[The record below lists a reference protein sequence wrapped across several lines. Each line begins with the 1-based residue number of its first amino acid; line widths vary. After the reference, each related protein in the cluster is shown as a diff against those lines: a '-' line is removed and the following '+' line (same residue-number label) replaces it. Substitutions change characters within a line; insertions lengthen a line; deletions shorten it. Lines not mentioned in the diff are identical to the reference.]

1 MRLFIDV
8 ETRGP
13 NFSQGL
19 AKYALTAEVIM
30 VQWAIDDGPV
40 RVEDLTNR
48 TGKLTAMCVL
58 AERADEIW
66 AHEAAFDR
74 TMLETT
80 DWWPKV
86 PLEKW
91 RCTAALA
98 RFHGLPGGLDKLC
111 QIFKVKDN
119 EAKTS
124 NGKALIQ
131 LFCKP
136 NTDGRYNDR
145 HSHPAEWAEFLGYG
159 AADISA
165 MRAVWKATPKW
176 NSSPRM
182 WAGWH
187 LNERMNARG
196 VGVDLEL
203 CQGAKELT
211 EIAKK
216 RMGDRTEELSLGEVE
231 RTTQVA
237 RLRAFCA
244 EYGVNLPDLTADTVE
259 RRLEDESLP
268 EHIKELLRVRQQ
280 ASKSSSAKYSRAL
293 NQQVDGRLRNLLIF
307 CGAARTGRWA
317 GRTFQPHNLP
327 RPNHPQWEID
337 LAIELFRR
345 RAIDLWE
352 PDDTLG
358 LASSCLR
365 GIIVAGPNRKL
376 VTSDL
381 KNIEGRIIAWVAG
394 EEWKLDAFAAYDAG
408 TGPDLYKVAYGR
420 AFNIDPDSI
429 SDDDQRRQI
438 GKVMEL
444 ALQYYGG
451 VGAFCS
457 MAETYGVR
465 LDELAIAG
473 WPLIPANYKVE
484 AKIAWQKAIKRKR
497 TYGLDERIWMT
508 CHALRAT

>member
-40 RVEDLTNR
+40 EVIDLTEPDAD
-48 TGKLTAMCVL
+48 LTALVQYAL
-58 AERADEIW
+58 KADEIW
-66 AHEAAFDR
+66 AHEAGFDR
-74 TMLETT
+74 TILETT

-98 RFHGLPGGLDKLC
+98 RMHGLPGGLDKLC

-119 EAKTS
+119 EAQRHT

-176 NSSPRM
+176 NSTPRL

-187 LNERMNARG
+187 LNERMNMRG

-216 RMGDRTEELSLGEVE
+216 RMGDRTEELTLGEVE

-244 EYGVNLPDLTADTVE
+244 EYGVHLPDLTADTVE

-293 NQQVDGRLRNLLIF
+293 NQQVNGRLRNLLIF

-327 RPNHPQWEID
+327 RPKHPQWEID
-337 LAIELFRR
+337 LAIEPVPSKGGRFV
-345 RAIDLWE
+345 E
-352 PDDTLG
+352 P
-358 LASSCLR
+358 
-365 GIIVAGPNRKL
+365 
-376 VTSDL
+376 
-381 KNIEGRIIAWVAG
+381 GRHAWTRFQLSPRNHRC
-394 EEWKLDAFAAYDAG
+394 W
-408 TGPDLYKVAYGR
+408 TRP
-420 AFNIDPDSI
+420 
-429 SDDDQRRQI
+429 
-438 GKVMEL
+438 
-444 ALQYYGG
+444 
-451 VGAFCS
+451 
-457 MAETYGVR
+457 
-465 LDELAIAG
+465 
-473 WPLIPANYKVE
+473 
-484 AKIAWQKAIKRKR
+484 
-497 TYGLDERIWMT
+497 
-508 CHALRAT
+508 